1 MSELV
6 NLEKR
11 FENALEKLERAL
23 ANNKM
28 DKATENFNKKEEL
41 NKDINHN
48 IDDLPDS
55 IEKLYFTRST
65 HFNHPINKLPKN
77 LKYINLGRFTI
88 RSFNNIIPNRNIFDF
103 SLS

>member
-11 FENALEKLERAL
+11 FENALEKLEVAL

-28 DKATENFNKKEEL
+28 EKAAEKLNEKEEV

-48 IDDLPDS
+48 IDDLLN
-55 IEKLYFTRST
+55 K
-65 HFNHPINKLPKN
+65 IN
-77 LKYINLGRFTI
+77 
-88 RSFNNIIPNRNIFDF
+88 S
-103 SLS
+103 

>member
-11 FENALEKLERAL
+11 FEKALEKLERAL

-28 DKATENFNKKEEL
+28 DKATEIFIKKEEV

-48 IDDLPDS
+48 IDDLLNK
-55 IEKLYFTRST
+55 INRLEKAAE
-65 HFNHPINKLPKN
+65 NDAEEIDKLVSELEKVLETGN
-77 LKYINLGRFTI
+77 
-88 RSFNNIIPNRNIFDF
+88 D
-103 SLS
+103 

>member
-1 MSELV
+1 MIELV

-28 DKATENFNKKEEL
+28 DKATENFNKKEEV

-48 IDDLPDS
+48 IDDLLNKINRLETAAENDAEE
-55 IEKLYFTRST
+55 IDKLVRELEKVLEAD
-65 HFNHPINKLPKN
+65 N
-77 LKYINLGRFTI
+77 
-88 RSFNNIIPNRNIFDF
+88 D
-103 SLS
+103 

>member
-23 ANNKM
+23 ANTKM
-28 DKATENFNKKEEL
+28 DKATENFNKKEEV

-48 IDDLPDS
+48 TDDLLNK
-55 IEKLYFTRST
+55 INRLEKSAE
-65 HFNHPINKLPKN
+65 NDAKEIDKLVRELEKVLETDN
-77 LKYINLGRFTI
+77 
-88 RSFNNIIPNRNIFDF
+88 D
-103 SLS
+103 

>member
-11 FENALEKLERAL
+11 FEKALEKLERAL

-28 DKATENFNKKEEL
+28 DKATENFNKKEEV

-48 IDDLPDS
+48 IGDLLN
-55 IEKLYFTRST
+55 K
-65 HFNHPINKLPKN
+65 INKLEKAAESDAEEIDKLVRELEKVLETDN
-77 LKYINLGRFTI
+77 
-88 RSFNNIIPNRNIFDF
+88 D
-103 SLS
+103 

>member
-28 DKATENFNKKEEL
+28 DKAKENLNKNQEA

-48 IDDLPDS
+48 IDDL
-55 IEKLYFTRST
+55 INK
-65 HFNHPINKLPKN
+65 INKLEKAAEN
-77 LKYINLGRFTI
+77 DAEEIDKLVRELEKVLETDN
-88 RSFNNIIPNRNIFDF
+88 D
-103 SLS
+103 

>member
-28 DKATENFNKKEEL
+28 DKATENFNKKEDV
-41 NKDINHN
+41 NKDVSHK
-48 IDDLPDS
+48 IDDLLNK
-55 IEKLYFTRST
+55 INRLEKAAE
-65 HFNHPINKLPKN
+65 NDAKEIDKLVRELEKVLETDN
-77 LKYINLGRFTI
+77 
-88 RSFNNIIPNRNIFDF
+88 D
-103 SLS
+103 

>member
-11 FENALEKLERAL
+11 FANALEKLERAL

-28 DKATENFNKKEEL
+28 DKATENFNKKEEA

-48 IDDLPDS
+48 IDDLLNKINRLEMAAENDAEE
-55 IEKLYFTRST
+55 IDKLVRELEKVLETD
-65 HFNHPINKLPKN
+65 N
-77 LKYINLGRFTI
+77 
-88 RSFNNIIPNRNIFDF
+88 D
-103 SLS
+103 

>member
-28 DKATENFNKKEEL
+28 DKATENFNKKDEV

-48 IDDLPDS
+48 IDDLLNK
-55 IEKLYFTRST
+55 INRLEKAAK
-65 HFNHPINKLPKN
+65 NDAEEIDKLVRELEKVLETDN
-77 LKYINLGRFTI
+77 
-88 RSFNNIIPNRNIFDF
+88 D
-103 SLS
+103 

>member
-23 ANNKM
+23 ASNKM
-28 DKATENFNKKEEL
+28 DKATENLNKKKEV

-48 IDDLPDS
+48 IDDLLKKINS
-55 IEKLYFTRST
+55 LEKAAE
-65 HFNHPINKLPKN
+65 NDAEEIDKLVRELEKV
-77 LKYINLGRFTI
+77 LEA
-88 RSFNNIIPNRNIFDF
+88 NND
-103 SLS
+103 

>member
-28 DKATENFNKKEEL
+28 DKATESFNKKEEV
-41 NKDINHN
+41 NKDINHK
-48 IDDLPDS
+48 IDDLLNK
-55 IEKLYFTRST
+55 INRLEKAAE
-65 HFNHPINKLPKN
+65 NDAEEIDKLVRELEKVLETDN
-77 LKYINLGRFTI
+77 
-88 RSFNNIIPNRNIFDF
+88 D
-103 SLS
+103 

>member
-28 DKATENFNKKEEL
+28 DKATENFNKKEDV
-41 NKDINHN
+41 NKDVSHK
-48 IDDLPDS
+48 IDDLLNKINRLERAAENDAKE
-55 IEKLYFTRST
+55 IDKLVRELEKVLETD
-65 HFNHPINKLPKN
+65 N
-77 LKYINLGRFTI
+77 
-88 RSFNNIIPNRNIFDF
+88 D
-103 SLS
+103 

>member
-11 FENALEKLERAL
+11 FENALQKLERAL

-28 DKATENFNKKEEL
+28 DKATENFNKKEEV

-48 IDDLPDS
+48 IDHLLNK
-55 IEKLYFTRST
+55 INRLEKAAE
-65 HFNHPINKLPKN
+65 NDAEEIDKLVRELEKVLETDN
-77 LKYINLGRFTI
+77 
-88 RSFNNIIPNRNIFDF
+88 D
-103 SLS
+103 